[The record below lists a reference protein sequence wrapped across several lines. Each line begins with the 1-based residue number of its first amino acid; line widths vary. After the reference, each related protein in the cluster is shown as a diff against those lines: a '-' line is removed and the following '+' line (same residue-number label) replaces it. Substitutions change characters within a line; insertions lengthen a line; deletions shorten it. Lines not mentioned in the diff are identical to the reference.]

1 MSVISLCTIRV
12 SEHAIICTSHHYH
25 LISVYFGELS
35 PSTTGVTFTVV
46 CSNNVMSCIEEETLE
61 LSLLQV
67 SLFKISSEAT
77 NITSFAINCNR
88 SSNFNSL
95 HPHTDYVLI
104 ICFSDLQCINTT
116 FITGNSKIITYS
128 CLINELTQCFYCR
141 CNVTFSSSP

>member
-12 SEHAIICTSHHYH
+12 SETCYYMHQSTIITSFQF
-25 LISVYFGELS
+25 YFGELS

-77 NITSFAINCNR
+77 KHYIFC
-88 SSNFNSL
+88 
-95 HPHTDYVLI
+95 YK
-104 ICFSDLQCINTT
+104 LQQK
-116 FITGNSKIITYS
+116 FK
-128 CLINELTQCFYCR
+128 F
-141 CNVTFSSSP
+141 